1 MDVGY
6 SDICFFMVK
15 KLQSNG
21 THTCFDGCEIKTW
34 IFAFGATMMAY
45 SGDTW

>member
-1 MDVGY
+1 MGVGY
-6 SDICFFMVK
+6 SNIFFFMVK

-21 THTCFDGCEIKTW
+21 TYTCFDGCEKTW
-34 IFAFGATMMAY
+34 ISPFGVAMMAY